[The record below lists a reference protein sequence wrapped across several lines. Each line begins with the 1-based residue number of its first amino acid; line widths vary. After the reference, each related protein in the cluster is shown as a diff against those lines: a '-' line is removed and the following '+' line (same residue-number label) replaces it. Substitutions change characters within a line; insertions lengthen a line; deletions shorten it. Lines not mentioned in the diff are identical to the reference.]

1 MIHETVFIAEGARI
15 VGDITIGEDCSIWY
29 NAVIRAEGLPVYI
42 GPESNIQDG
51 SVIHVGYEHA
61 VTIGKGV
68 TVGHRAIIHGA
79 TIGDY
84 TASLEQVL

>member
-29 NAVIRAEGLPVYI
+29 NAVIRAEGLPVYL

-51 SVIHVGYEHA
+51 SVIHVGY
-61 VTIGKGV
+61 
-68 TVGHRAIIHGA
+68 
-79 TIGDY
+79 
-84 TASLEQVL
+84 